1 MGCYIEW
8 HKHRSEKQKAVDP
21 PHPPSAIIEEWAR
34 RPAEGRPPCATNHLR
49 APLSCSVLFRCFPK
63 SVGASLYIYA
73 PTAGL
78 RRAVI
83 GYGRMWLWAPKW
95 ALLCAALLRR
105 AAGLRASCGCY
116 RAVPRVLAAHRHASG
131 VGAGEVAVGSQ
142 I

>member
-8 HKHRSEKQKAVDP
+8 HKHRSEKQKVVDP

-34 RPAEGRPPCATNHLR
+34 RPAEGRPPCVTNHLR

-63 SVGASLYIYA
+63 SVGASLYIYICAHGRA
-73 PTAGL
+73 PG
-78 RRAVI
+78 RAVI
-83 GYGRMWLWAPKW
+83 VLWAPKW